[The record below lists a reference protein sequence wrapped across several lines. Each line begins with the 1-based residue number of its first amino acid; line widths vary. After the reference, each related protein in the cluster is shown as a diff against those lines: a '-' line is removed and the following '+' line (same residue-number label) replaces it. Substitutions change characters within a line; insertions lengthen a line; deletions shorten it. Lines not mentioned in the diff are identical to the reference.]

1 MALVAP
7 TFRRMDRRGYEPFAP
22 EPLSQLRRQW
32 LLWRAAR
39 DPRRI
44 FAA

>member
-1 MALVAP
+1 
-7 TFRRMDRRGYEPFAP
+7 MDRRGYEPFAP
-22 EPLSQLRRQW
+22 EPLSRLKRQW

-39 DPRRI
+39 DLQRI

>member
-1 MALVAP
+1 MR
-7 TFRRMDRRGYEPFAP
+7 FDRRGYEPFAP
-22 EPLSQLRRQW
+22 EPLSGFWRLW

-44 FAA
+44 FAS